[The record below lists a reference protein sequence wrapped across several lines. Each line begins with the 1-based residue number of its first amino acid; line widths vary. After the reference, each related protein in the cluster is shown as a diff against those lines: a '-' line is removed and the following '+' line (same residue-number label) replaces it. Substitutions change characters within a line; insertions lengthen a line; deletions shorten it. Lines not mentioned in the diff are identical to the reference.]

1 MKRWMASIAVILAL
15 LSGALADPAGA
26 DTLTYYSLQTELSGD
41 SYPNAPFIYTFNGVR
56 LSDGSDG
63 QFNILARGDY
73 SINFPH
79 VEYLTWDIDG
89 LASGTAAPAYGTVI
103 QGYLFDDIK
112 WTQTFTIPGA
122 TMIAIT
128 ADGMATLTIQLAVDQ
143 VDHFN
148 PTDFVQGQIY
158 YQGMAPQVPLP
169 STVLLLGSGLLRLAC
184 YRRKLRK
191 G

>member
-1 MKRWMASIAVILAL
+1 MKRWMASVSLIFAL
-15 LSGALADPAGA
+15 LLVALVGPAGA
-26 DTLTYYSLQTELSGD
+26 DTLNYYSLQTQLSGD
-41 SYPNAPFIYTFNGVR
+41 SYPNAPFIHTFNGVR

-63 QFNILARGDY
+63 EFTIVAQGDY
-73 SINFPH
+73 SVTFPQ

-103 QGYLFDDIK
+103 QEYSFDNVK

-128 ADGMATLTIQLAVDQ
+128 ADGIVTLTIQLAIDQ

-148 PTDFVQGQIY
+148 PTDFVQGQISF
-158 YQGMAPQVPLP
+158 QAVPLSP
-169 STVLLLGSGLLRLAC
+169 TVLLLGSGLLGLAGW
-184 YRRKLRK
+184 RRLRK